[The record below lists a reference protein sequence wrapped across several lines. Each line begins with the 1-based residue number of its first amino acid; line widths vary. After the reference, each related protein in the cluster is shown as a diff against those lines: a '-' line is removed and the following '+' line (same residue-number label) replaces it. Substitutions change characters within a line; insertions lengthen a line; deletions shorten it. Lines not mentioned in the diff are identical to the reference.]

1 MWEFLLAQTNKNY
14 NGGTF
19 ASVQFIIWV
28 NGVFSQNGDLNFKGV
43 KNLEQSSFMFMK
55 SFRLIK
61 TEIINPVRASSNRS
75 QQ

>member
-28 NGVFSQNGDLNFKGV
+28 NGVFS
-43 KNLEQSSFMFMK
+43 
-55 SFRLIK
+55 
-61 TEIINPVRASSNRS
+61 
-75 QQ
+75 